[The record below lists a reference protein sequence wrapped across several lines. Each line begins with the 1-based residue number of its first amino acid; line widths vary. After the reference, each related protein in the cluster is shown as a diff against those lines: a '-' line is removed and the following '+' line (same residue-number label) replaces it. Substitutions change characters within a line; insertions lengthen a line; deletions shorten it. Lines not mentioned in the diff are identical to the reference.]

1 MPSKQKAKYLIDFGM
16 TILLPLLMAYTLV
29 GEAAHEWLGMAML
42 VLFVLHHALNFRWLK
57 NLPRGR
63 YSGFRILQT
72 VLAVLIFLT
81 MLGSMISGIL
91 MSRYVFGFLHLR
103 MGGWTQRVH
112 LFCAYW
118 GFLLMSLHLGL
129 HWAMILGMFRR
140 MTHTASSPYRT
151 LLLRCAAGMIAGLG
165 VLFFA
170 RNRLTDYLFLRTHFL
185 MLDFDMTLTKF
196 LLQYLCIMGL
206 FVCIGYYF
214 GKILQKTGRAAS

>member
-1 MPSKQKAKYLIDFGM
+1 MPSKQRAKYLVDFGM
-16 TILLPLLMAYTLV
+16 TVLLPLLMAYTLV

-42 VLFVLHHALNFRWLK
+42 ALFVLHHALNFRWLR

-81 MLGSMISGIL
+81 MLGSMVSGIL
-91 MSRYVFGFLHLR
+91 MSRYVFDFLHLR
-103 MGGWTQRVH
+103 MGDWTQRVH

-118 GFLLMSLHLGL
+118 GFQLMSLHLGL
-129 HWAMILGMFRR
+129 HGAMILGLLHRLSKAKPSR
-140 MTHTASSPYRT
+140 HRT
-151 LLLRCAAGMIAGLG
+151 LLLRCAAGAIAGLG

-206 FVCIGYYF
+206 VVCIGYYL
-214 GKILQKTGRAAS
+214 GKTLQKTRRAAS